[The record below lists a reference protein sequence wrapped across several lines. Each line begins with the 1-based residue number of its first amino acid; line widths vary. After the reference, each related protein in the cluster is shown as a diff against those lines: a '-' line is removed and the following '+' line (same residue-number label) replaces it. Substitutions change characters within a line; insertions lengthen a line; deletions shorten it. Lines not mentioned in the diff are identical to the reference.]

1 MTTAHEIAMSLRDD
15 MRILWARAPI
25 VVRTV
30 IERDVLRM
38 MDRLDQL
45 IDLTD
50 EDKDDDNHGQG

>member
-1 MTTAHEIAMSLRDD
+1 MTTAHEIALSLRDD
-15 MRILWARAPI
+15 MRVLWARAPV
-25 VVRTV
+25 VVRAV

-50 EDKDDDNHGQG
+50 EDKDPDHAQG

>member
-1 MTTAHEIAMSLRDD
+1 MNLRDD
-15 MRILWARAPI
+15 MLVLWARAP
-25 VVRTV
+25 VLVRTV

-50 EDKDDDNHGQG
+50 ESKDDHGQG

>member
-15 MRILWARAPI
+15 MRVLWARAP
-25 VVRTV
+25 VLVRTV

-50 EDKDDDNHGQG
+50 ESKDDHGQG